1 MDSRREGLGLS
12 SVAARYSS
20 QKELEGKIF
29 WAFDQ
34 YRERFVKKI
43 IILEQDNL
51 KGITAYMSFPFS
63 KVFKKVV
70 FVKKLVGLLF
80 VCITVGCSLQEGS
93 PNRPKGQQ

>member
-63 KVFKKVV
+63 KVFEKFQKKVV

-80 VCITVGCSLQEGS
+80 VCITVGCSLPRGK
-93 PNRPKGQQ
+93 P